1 MTFGFICFLLLW
13 VVVVQ
18 PSLLTCLPDP
28 KNYRHRGQEKNTL
41 LVGVQTPICP
51 NPNLPPHKPPA
62 NSYNKKLPRITNSS
76 HIYIFDFI
84 FIFFLL
90 QKEKKKPQP
99 LLQRHHLME
108 GFCQGELS
116 IQYFL
121 WTKLKIHRHKQNP
134 IKNKKGER
142 TLQSIAYNYAL
153 SSKSIGASVK
163 SHQMRIVW
171 LTFKMKEKETNVG
184 SKKKPTK
191 NPIK

>member
-51 NPNLPPHKPPA
+51 NPNLPPRKPPA

-90 QKEKKKPQP
+90 QKEKKK
-99 LLQRHHLME
+99 HNH
-108 GFCQGELS
+108 
-116 IQYFL
+116 YY
-121 WTKLKIHRHKQNP
+121 
-134 IKNKKGER
+134 KG
-142 TLQSIAYNYAL
+142 TI
-153 SSKSIGASVK
+153 
-163 SHQMRIVW
+163 
-171 LTFKMKEKETNVG
+171 
-184 SKKKPTK
+184 
-191 NPIK
+191 